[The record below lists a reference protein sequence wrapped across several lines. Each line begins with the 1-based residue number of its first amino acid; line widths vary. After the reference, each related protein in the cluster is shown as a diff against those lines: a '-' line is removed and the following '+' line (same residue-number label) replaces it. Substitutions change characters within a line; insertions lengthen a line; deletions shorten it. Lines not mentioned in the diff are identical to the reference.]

1 MQMMRAQ
8 GATEYLVLLAVVLIV
23 ALVSVALLGFF
34 PGMASDAQETQSKM
48 YWSSASPIS
57 IVEVAARHL
66 HNTAGSPEVN
76 HTTIYLRIKNNGPYQ
91 ISITKILAGGNSI
104 SSVYTGGWG
113 PTTSLP
119 GRVVLSPGEE
129 FYFDGYPLY
138 FPGIVDRGS
147 GNRRFFFFCKDSC
160 WDSGATFPTN
170 TAKSYCS
177 RTQPYG
183 SLIVD
188 GFGFEYIQYIDG
200 QQITKRQVGVKPLI
214 VKCLSNYD

>member
-1 MQMMRAQ
+1 MKAQ

-76 HTTIYLRIKNNGPYQ
+76 HTIIYLRIKNNGPYQ
-91 ISITKILAGGNSI
+91 ISITKILASGNSI
-104 SSVYTGGWG
+104 SVINTGNWG
-113 PTTSLP
+113 PTPSLS

-129 FYFDGYPLY
+129 FYFGDRLNY
-138 FPGIVDRGS
+138 FPGVPDRGT
-147 GNRRFFFFCKDSC
+147 GNRNFFFFCTDSC
-160 WDSGATFPTN
+160 WGLGSATFPIATS
-170 TAKSYCS
+170 TSYCS

-188 GFGFEYIQYIDG
+188 GFGFEYIQYIEG
-200 QQITKRQVGVKPLI
+200 QQITKRQVGAKPLI
-214 VKCLSNYD
+214 VKCMNNYD